1 MPIFIQ
7 INDIDNVAVAL
18 HPAPAG
24 TAFGSAAAV
33 EEIPQGHKMALKD
46 IAKGDMIMKPSGT
59 PPRIS
64 KPASGFTPTT

>member
-7 INDIDNVAVAL
+7 INDIDNVAVAR

-46 IAKGDMIMKPSGT
+46 IAKGDMIM
-59 PPRIS
+59 
-64 KPASGFTPTT
+64 

>member
-24 TAFGSAAAV
+24 TAFGGAAAV

-46 IAKGDMIMKPSGT
+46 IAKGDMIM
-59 PPRIS
+59 
-64 KPASGFTPTT
+64 